1 MVAKVREFR
10 SRAQKAQARK
20 AGRLRQLLLD
30 LEPLLPSAP
39 LGELLNALPPD
50 EADASDPRF
59 IMVYIEDFN
68 AVADWLEEHSRS
80 PRAAIRL
87 LRQML
92 RFVHPTTQQ
101 VLRTREELAELAKTT
116 PDEVSIIMNELLSI
130 QAVRRARVPV
140 KGMRGPGVVQWYV
153 NPRLGTHLPKDLRR
167 MAYDQ
172 APALKL
178 VPKPKRTKP
187 KLEPVD

>member
-1 MVAKVREFR
+1 MVAKVRQFR
-10 SRAQKAQARK
+10 SRADKTQASK
-20 AGRLRQLLLD
+20 VDQLRQLLLG

-39 LGELLNALPPD
+39 VGEVLNALPPD

-92 RFVHPTTQQ
+92 RFVHPTTQE
-101 VLRTREELAELAKTT
+101 VLRSREELAELVGCT
-116 PDEVSIIMNELLSI
+116 PREVSRLMHELLSI
-130 QAVRRARVPV
+130 QAVRRERRPV
-140 KGMRGPGVVQWYV
+140 EGMRGPGTVRWFV
-153 NPRLGTHLPKDLRR
+153 NPRLGTHLPKGLRR

-172 APALKL
+172 APELKL
-178 VPKPKRTKP
+178 VKPA
-187 KLEPVD
+187 